1 MDKTILITGGA
12 KGIGKFT
19 ASFLASQGY
28 RVIVNYRSDDEHA
41 LKLASDLSD
50 LSKKKCIAIKADI
63 ASKEGSLAL
72 INQINDYGI
81 EKIDVLIHNAGP
93 YIAERKKMTEY
104 SFDEWDQ
111 MVNGN
116 LSAVFYLS
124 KHIIPIM
131 REHQWGRIVTFGYDR
146 VDSVP
151 GWVYRSAFASAKSG
165 LASLTKT
172 IALEEAEN
180 GITANMIC
188 PGDIEGDWKELSIK
202 DAIGSEDHE
211 NPVGRP
217 GSGEDIARVL
227 SFLIHE
233 DSGFI
238 TGAIIPVT
246 GGKDV
251 LGKIYR
257 K

>member
-1 MDKTILITGGA
+1 MDKTVLITGGS

-19 ASFLASQGY
+19 AGYLASLGY
-28 RVIVNYRSDDEHA
+28 RLIINYRSNDEHA
-41 LKLASDLSD
+41 IHLASELSR
-50 LSKKKCIAIKADI
+50 LSKKPCIALKADI
-63 ASKEGSLAL
+63 ASKEGSLSL
-72 INQINDYGI
+72 VKQIKDH
-81 EKIDVLIHNAGP
+81 KIDKIDILVHNAGP
-93 YIAERKKMTEY
+93 YIAERKKMTDY
-104 SFDEWDQ
+104 SYEEWDQ
-111 MVNGN
+111 MINGN
-116 LSAVFYLS
+116 LNAVFYLS
-124 KHIIPIM
+124 KNIIPMM
-131 REHQWGRIVTFGYDR
+131 RDQAWGRLIMFGYDR
-146 VDSVP
+146 VDSAP
-151 GWVYRSAFASAKSG
+151 GWLYRSAFASAKSG

-172 IALEEAEN
+172 IAMEEAEN

-188 PGDIEGDWKELSIK
+188 PGDIEGDWKELGID
-202 DAIGSEDHE
+202 DATGSDDHE

-227 SFLIHE
+227 SFLVHE

>member
-1 MDKTILITGGA
+1 
-12 KGIGKFT
+12 
-19 ASFLASQGY
+19 
-28 RVIVNYRSDDEHA
+28 
-41 LKLASDLSD
+41 
-50 LSKKKCIAIKADI
+50 
-63 ASKEGSLAL
+63 
-72 INQINDYGI
+72 
-81 EKIDVLIHNAGP
+81 
-93 YIAERKKMTEY
+93 
-104 SFDEWDQ
+104 
-111 MVNGN
+111 
-116 LSAVFYLS
+116 
-124 KHIIPIM
+124 M
-131 REHQWGRIVTFGYDR
+131 RENQWGRLIMFGYDR
-146 VDSVP
+146 VDTAP

-188 PGDIEGDWKELSIK
+188 PGDIEGAWKELGIK
-202 DAIGSEDHE
+202 DAAGSDDHE

>member
-1 MDKTILITGGA
+1 MDKTVLITGGT

-19 ASFLASQGY
+19 ALFLASRGY
-28 RVIVNYRSDDEHA
+28 RIIVNYRSGAEHA
-41 LKLASDLSD
+41 MKLANELSD
-50 LSKKKCIAIKADI
+50 ISNKECVAIKADI

-72 INQINDYGI
+72 INQIHNHGI
-81 EKIDVLIHNAGP
+81 EKIDILIHNAGP
-93 YIAERKKMTEY
+93 YIAERKKMTDY
-104 SFDEWDQ
+104 SYDEWDQ
-111 MVNGN
+111 MINGN
-116 LSAVFYLS
+116 LNAVFYLS
-124 KHIIPIM
+124 KHMIPIM
-131 REHQWGRIVTFGYDR
+131 RDSQWGRIITFGYDR
-146 VDSVP
+146 VDSAP

-202 DAIGSEDHE
+202 DAKGSDDHD

-238 TGAIIPVT
+238 TGAVIPVT